1 MDGGGV
7 KAAVMRAGETKLLVE
22 ELDQQEPKAGEV
34 LVKTG
39 AAGLCASDI
48 HVIHGTAVLPLPCVL
63 GHEGSG
69 TVEAVGPG
77 VTSVRPGD
85 RCVLSFIS
93 NCGHCRQCHSGT
105 PQLCETNAATGAAQ
119 FDGTTRL
126 SDSDGNDVFQMA
138 KLGVFSEY
146 QVVPAQA
153 CHPMPDDVSMEVAA
167 LIGCSVTTGVGS
179 VMNAPGV
186 KPGMTVAVFGAG
198 GVGLHSVQ
206 GARLMGASK
215 VIAVDI
221 AEHKLQFSRQF
232 GATDFIDSTTTDP
245 VEAIKD
251 LTGGG
256 VDFAFDTFGGIETT
270 QQALGSLRR
279 NGTAVVVGLAPVG
292 DHAQVDLVDMVR
304 FQKHLVGAYYGS
316 ASPHES
322 FRALID
328 LYLKGDLLVDE
339 IIERRYPLD
348 EINEGFD
355 ALERGENG
363 RGVIVFN

>member
-1 MDGGGV
+1 M
-7 KAAVMRAGETKLLVE
+7 KAAVMRAGEQKLLVE
-22 ELDQQEPKAGEV
+22 DLEQASPKAGEV
-34 LVKTG
+34 LVRTG
-39 AAGLCASDI
+39 AAGICASDI
-48 HVIHGTAVLPLPCVL
+48 HIIHGTALVPLPCVL
-63 GHEGSG
+63 GHEGAG

-77 VTSVRPGD
+77 VTSVKPGD

-93 NCGHCRQCHSGT
+93 NCGHCRQCRSGT

-126 SDSDGNDVFQMA
+126 TDANGGDVFQMA

-146 QVVPAQA
+146 QVVPEQA
-153 CHPMPDDVSMEVAA
+153 CYPMPDGVSMEVAA

-206 GARLMGASK
+206 GARLMGASR

-221 AEHKLQFSRQF
+221 AEHKLQFSGQF
-232 GATDFIDSTTTDP
+232 GATDTIDSTTQDP
-245 VEAIKD
+245 VEAIKE
-251 LTGGG
+251 LTDGG
-256 VDFAFDTFGGIETT
+256 VDFAFDAFGGIETT

-292 DHAQVDLVDMVR
+292 DKAEVDLVDMVR
-304 FQKHLVGAYYGS
+304 FQKTLVGAYYGS

-322 FRALID
+322 FRAMID

-339 IIERRYPLD
+339 IIQRRYPLG
-348 EINEGFD
+348 EINEAFD
-355 ALERGENG
+355 ALDRGENG
-363 RGVIVFN
+363 RGVIVFDN